1 MKKLIA
7 CLAFLSLLTSCN
19 VTETIVFTEDG
30 SGEFL
35 VSYDMGEM
43 MTQMKET
50 MGGST
55 DSTEK
60 KEAGEVFDTT
70 MIFADIMEVYKDSV
84 AALPEEQR
92 LAMEY
97 VKDMYMTMNMDE
109 DAGKMNMGIGMKF
122 NSINDLKDIQDKIKK
137 AQSLNA
143 QSGQADAMKNGSPL
157 GKFAGND
164 DAKVAYNYSNSG
176 FSRLTTMPELSE
188 AEYEEMESM
197 FDDNDETDKEFM
209 QYFEASYYN
218 VELVFPKRVKSVDI
232 EGAVISED
240 GKTVTY
246 KASWI
251 DYIKN
256 PKSLDVNVTFY
267 E

>member
-35 VSYDMGEM
+35 MTYDMGEM
-43 MTQMKET
+43 LTQMKET
-50 MGGST
+50 MGGGN
-55 DSTEK
+55 DNLEK
-60 KEAGEVFDTT
+60 KEPGKVIDTT
-70 MIFADIMEVYKDSV
+70 MIFADIMKVYKDSV

-97 VKDMYMTMNMDE
+97 VKDMYMTMQMDE
-109 DAGKMNMGIGMKF
+109 DAEKMNMGIGMKF
-122 NSINDLKDIQDKIKK
+122 KSIEDLKGIQDKIRK
-137 AQSLNA
+137 AQSLDEKNA
-143 QSGQADAMKNGSPL
+143 TFNAMKNQSPL
-157 GKFAGND
+157 GSITENND
-164 DAKVAYNYSNSG
+164 KVDYLYSTSQ
-176 FSRLTTMPELSE
+176 FSRVTTVEEKTQDEIQELEFILSQE
-188 AEYEEMESM
+188 
-197 FDDNDETDKEFM
+197 DETSKEILGF
-209 QYFEASYYN
+209 YESSYYQ
-218 VELVFPKRVKSVDI
+218 VKLVFPKRVKSVNT

-240 GKTVTY
+240 GKTMTY
-246 KASWI
+246 KVSWI